1 MNVYDFDNTI
11 YDGES
16 AFDLF
21 KFFMKKDKKLITF
34 MPTVVTAFAKY
45 KLGKL
50 TVEEA
55 INNYAQRALD
65 YYIKNPEYKH
75 CIPEF
80 WDKHEKNIKPF
91 YEDVRKDDDL
101 ILSCLPEISLSEICK
116 RLGVKNY
123 LGTSINEEEG
133 KIERLCLRENKV
145 TAFFERYPNAEID
158 DLYTDSFNDKP
169 LMDISK
175 HVYLVKGN
183 KIKKIK

>member
-16 AFDLF
+16 AYHLF
-21 KFFMKKDKKLITF
+21 RFFMKKDKGLIKF
-34 MPTVVTAFAKY
+34 MPSVILAFTKY

-50 TVEEA
+50 SIEEA
-55 INNYAQRALD
+55 INNYGKRALD
-65 YYIKNPEYKH
+65 YYLRNPAYKF

-80 WDKHEKNIKPF
+80 WDEHEKNIKPF
-91 YEDVRKDDDL
+91 YEKVRKDDDL

-123 LGTSINEEEG
+123 LGTSINEEAG
-133 KIERLCLRENKV
+133 TIERLCLRENKV
-145 TAFFERYPNAEID
+145 TAFFEKYPNAEID

>member
-16 AFDLF
+16 AFHLF
-21 KFFMKKDKKLITF
+21 RFFMKKDKGLITF
-34 MPTVVTAFAKY
+34 LPAVVTAFTKY

-50 TVEEA
+50 SVEEA
-55 INNYAQRALD
+55 INKYA
-65 YYIKNPEYKH
+65 
-75 CIPEF
+75 
-80 WDKHEKNIKPF
+80 
-91 YEDVRKDDDL
+91 DDL
-101 ILSCLPEISLSEICK
+101 ILSCSPEISLSEICQ
-116 RLGVKNY
+116 RLDIKNFI
-123 LGTSINEEEG
+123 GTSINEEEG

-145 TAFFERYPNAEID
+145 KAFFEKYPNAEID

-175 HVYLVKGN
+175 HVYLVKGY